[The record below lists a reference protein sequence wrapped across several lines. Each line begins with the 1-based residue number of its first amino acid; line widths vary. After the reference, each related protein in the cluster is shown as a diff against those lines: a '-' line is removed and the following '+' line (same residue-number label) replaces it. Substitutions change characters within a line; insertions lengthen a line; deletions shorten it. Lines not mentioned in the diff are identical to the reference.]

1 MMTVLLLGA
10 GASKAYNGSSTG
22 LKMPIAADFFRTFEK
37 LAIFSNPWVLR
48 EALWEYLY
56 RVRQVDPDAY
66 LRSGINIEALHS
78 EIEEVLLDT
87 LDKGNSFEKIS
98 AFRPYNELTYIFAS
112 VINEIQNGPI
122 SEPHTILA
130 TKLQWN
136 DAVVT
141 FNWDTLMDRALHQTG
156 RWSVDQGYGFLPK
169 SIYRKQWVAPAG
181 DQPEAGPVLLKLHGS
196 SNWLTSHPV
205 SDQGK
210 FVPMQAASPD
220 TVWVYE
226 HSKEP
231 YDCYAGRYMP
241 GYEPFSYGYYPPNI
255 LDDRGKPPPEGH
267 VVIRMRPKVP
277 WKPEGSAGSSGLVSA
292 PLIIPP
298 VRNKR
303 YDAFGALFHDLWK
316 KAQDAIQLAE
326 HIVIVGYSFPRT
338 DTKSRDMFV
347 QAFMNRRTI
356 PVVSIVDPFPD
367 PVVSVL
373 NLDFGIPRSH
383 LRVYKSYFAPDHDID
398 GLFTL

>member
-1 MMTVLLLGA
+1 
-10 GASKAYNGSSTG
+10 
-22 LKMPIAADFFRTFEK
+22 
-37 LAIFSNPWVLR
+37 
-48 EALWEYLY
+48 
-56 RVRQVDPDAY
+56 
-66 LRSGINIEALHS
+66 
-78 EIEEVLLDT
+78 
-87 LDKGNSFEKIS
+87 
-98 AFRPYNELTYIFAS
+98 
-112 VINEIQNGPI
+112 
-122 SEPHTILA
+122 
-130 TKLQWN
+130 
-136 DAVVT
+136 
-141 FNWDTLMDRALHQTG
+141 MDRALHQTG

-169 SIYRKQWVAPAG
+169 SIYREQWVAPAR
-181 DQPEAGPVLLKLHGS
+181 DQQGAGPTLLKLHGS

-205 SDQGK
+205 SDQGH
-210 FVPMQAASPD
+210 FVPIQAASPD

-226 HSKEP
+226 HSREP
-231 YDCYAGRYMP
+231 YDCHAGRYMP

-255 LDDRGKPPPEGH
+255 LDDRGRPLPEGH
-267 VVIRMRPKVP
+267 VVIRARPKVP
-277 WKPEGSAGSSGLVSA
+277 WKPEGTAGSSGLVSA

-303 YDAFGALFHDLWK
+303 YDAFGSLFRDLWK

-326 HIVIVGYSFPRT
+326 HIIIIGYSFPRT

-356 PVVSIVDPFPD
+356 PVVSIIDPFPD

-373 NLDFGIPRSH
+373 NLGFGIPHSH